1 MNVTKYPSCSYNSG
15 VGINSYNITRPSFIL
30 GIVILLTLVSYWPL
44 QYNDFINF
52 DDDRYLTENPIIQ
65 SGLTVNNALWSFR
78 TLYFGNWHPLT
89 WLSYLGDVSVFGLR
103 PDAIHLV
110 NLLLHLCNTALLF
123 AFLNATTK
131 LPWQSAL
138 VAALFALHPLNVESV
153 AWAAER
159 KSVLSTFFWML
170 TMLCYSHYAT
180 HPTAWRY
187 MSVVLCLALGLMAKP
202 MLVTLPFVL
211 LLLDYWPLKRGLHV
225 VEKLPLLLL
234 SLLCSTMTILA
245 QQKAEALVPLTM
257 SPMKGRIFGAITSY
271 TGYIQKL
278 MVPTN
283 LAVIYP
289 PSTGY
294 PLWHVGLALATI
306 ATLTTVFVIRRTTHP
321 HLLIGWLW
329 YLGSLVP
336 VLQIVQVGS
345 APMADRYV
353 YIPAVG
359 LFIIVAYTPAVRL
372 WRGVL
377 VATVVIVFSI
387 LTFRQVLSWR
397 NSETVFR
404 HALHVTD
411 NNYVAHD
418 NYGVY
423 LLKSGRAVEAV
434 EHFSAGLRYKPDS
447 LIINSNMWSA
457 LVVLGRYDEAEQYF
471 YRAMPMWKKLAD
483 RKIYGMLTV
492 FLSQKK
498 KDDVAFLRF
507 IKAIQQTPDDV
518 QLCLQWASRTMGDN
532 R

>member
-1 MNVTKYPSCSYNSG
+1 M
-15 VGINSYNITRPSFIL
+15 
-30 GIVILLTLVSYWPL
+30 LTLISYWPL

-52 DDDRYLTENPIIQ
+52 DDDKYLTDNPIIR
-65 SGLTVNNALWSFR
+65 SGLTVNNVVWSFR

-89 WLSYLGDVSVFGLR
+89 WLSYLTDVSVFGLH
-103 PDAIHLV
+103 PEAVHLV

-153 AWAAER
+153 AWASER

-170 TMLCYSHYAT
+170 TMLCYNHYAT
-180 HPTAWRY
+180 RPTIGRY

-211 LLLDYWPLKRGLHV
+211 LLLDYWPLRRGLHA

-234 SLLCSTMTILA
+234 SLFSSTMTILA
-245 QQKAEALVPLTM
+245 QHKAEALVPLAL
-257 SPMKGRIFGAITSY
+257 SPMKERVFSAITSY
-271 TGYIQKL
+271 TGYIRKL
-278 MVPTN
+278 LVPAN

-289 PSTGY
+289 PSAGY
-294 PLWHVGLALATI
+294 PLWHVGLALTVI
-306 ATLTTVFVIRRTTHP
+306 ATLTTVFVIRRKTAP

-345 APMADRYV
+345 APMADRYA

-359 LFIIVAYTPAVRL
+359 LFMIVAYTPAVRL

-377 VATVVIVFSI
+377 VVVVIVFSV

-404 HALHVTD
+404 HALNVTR

-423 LLKSGRAVEAV
+423 LLKSGRAFEAA
-434 EHFSAGLRYKPDS
+434 EHFSAGLRHKPDS
-447 LIINSNMWSA
+447 LLLNSNMWSA
-457 LVVLGRYDEAEQYF
+457 LVLLGRYDEAERYF
-471 YRAMPMWKKLAD
+471 YRAMPLWNKLAD
-483 RKIYGMLTV
+483 RKIYGMLTI

-498 KDDVAFLRF
+498 KNDEAFLGF
-507 IKAIQQTPDDV
+507 INAIQQTPNDV
-518 QLCLQWASRTMGDN
+518 QLCLQWALRTMGQ
-532 R
+532 